1 MRPKIA
7 SARPEGHHAPMHGRE
22 TFPLPS
28 SFAIGRHGHSAPS
41 GRSRAVAHQA
51 ARLLVLAALCVLA
64 GCAGPRRS
72 YAPPVASDNALNQW
86 TPYVQEASQRF
97 TIPQSWIRAIMRQE
111 SGGHQ
116 YLHGHLTR
124 SIHGAVGLMQ
134 IKPDTY
140 AELAGRYHLGSD
152 PYDPHDN
159 IMAGSGYIRELYNRF
174 GSPDFAGAYSCGPQC
189 MSNHRTRGAPLPSYA
204 VAYLAAVSPHLND
217 PVPGDNTQIAQAVAA
232 AEAQN
237 WSDSDHP
244 QAEPLNDTPTD
255 TTTNGADTRQVS
267 ITPLPGQSSREVAL
281 SGPAITWRQNRIT
294 GNAVIQI
301 GAFSTRGRADAALR
315 TAHGAAPAL
324 GQAHDR
330 VERILSG
337 SGASVWRTRLE
348 GLPAAQTGTI
358 CQALHQQGLACVPV
372 H

>member
-1 MRPKIA
+1 MPA
-7 SARPEGHHAPMHGRE
+7 MHGRE

-28 SFAIGRHGHSAPS
+28 SFAAAPPGRGMAACPP
-41 GRSRAVAHQA
+41 RTT
-51 ARLLVLAALCVLA
+51 ARLWARLFILAALATLSA
-64 GCAGPRRS
+64 CAGPRRT
-72 YAPPVASDNALNQW
+72 YAPPVSSDNALNQW
-86 TPYVQEASQRF
+86 TPYVQEASRRF
-97 TIPQSWIRAIMRQE
+97 TIPQAWIRAIMRQE

-159 IMAGSGYIRELYNRF
+159 IMAGSGYIHELYNRF

-189 MSNHRTRGAPLPSYA
+189 MSNHRTRGTPLPSYA

-244 QAEPLNDTPTD
+244 QSDALNDAQADTVASPPT
-255 TTTNGADTRQVS
+255 GSDTRQVS
-267 ITPLPGQSSREVAL
+267 IAPLPGQSSREVAL

-301 GAFSTRGRADAALR
+301 GAFSTRGRAAAALR
-315 TAHGAAPAL
+315 TAHGASPAL

-330 VERILSG
+330 VEQILSG
-337 SGASVWRTRLE
+337 SGASVWRTRIE
-348 GLPAAQTGTI
+348 GLPSTQTDAI
-358 CQALHQQGLACVPV
+358 CQALHQQGLACLPV